1 MVTTVP
7 AISALVEPQA
17 PMWAQRM
24 VLHFL
29 DFFMPLQQREPMPI
43 WTCAKAKLPPAT
55 AYPNTIVIVSDQNE
69 LAVSLGGSWLKV
81 TMGGPV

>member
-7 AISALVEPQA
+7 AISALVEPAA

-29 DFFMPLQQREPMPI
+29 DFFMPLQQRAPMQI
-43 WTCAKAKLPPAT
+43 WACKKAALPPASD
-55 AYPNTIVIVSDQNE
+55 YPFSLVIVSDIGE
-69 LAVSLGGSWLKV
+69 LAISLGGTWMKV
-81 TMGGPV
+81 VTSGPV